1 MYDIEKLELA
11 KVVYTDQLDEVYDA
25 ISNSDIRHSSFLV
38 KIPSRDFLEE
48 RIADDSILFF
58 NVYYESVL
66 IGYILLEFRS
76 QRTADFHWGVTCKNK
91 YLPKIIKDAFKKCC
105 ALELDTFIGWTPA
118 SNKLARKIAIDRI
131 GFEEITVID
140 NYFTDGDGVML
151 SKYINKR

>member
-11 KVVYTDQLDEVYDA
+11 EVVYTDQLDELYNA
-25 ISNSDIRHSSFLV
+25 INNSNIAQSPFADKTPTKEYLED
-38 KIPSRDFLEE
+38 KIL
-48 RIADDSILFF
+48 ADSILFF
-58 NVYYESVL
+58 NVHYESVL
-66 IGYILLEFRS
+66 TGYILLEFRS
-76 QRTADFHWGVTCKNK
+76 QRTADFHWGVTSKNK
-91 YLPKIIKDAFKKCC
+91 YLPKIIEDAFKKCC

-118 SNKLARKIAIDRI
+118 SNKMARKIAIDRI